1 MREIALRFLP
11 SVEMTQNFSAH
22 EGGDNEMTKKDL
34 IEVVAKKAN
43 LTNKAARESVQAML
57 NAVRDSLKRGEKV
70 VITGFGTFS
79 VRKRA
84 ARPGRNPKTGAK
96 ITIAARKAPGFTPGK
111 TLKKV
116 VR

>member
-1 MREIALRFLP
+1 
-11 SVEMTQNFSAH
+11 
-22 EGGDNEMTKKDL
+22 MTKRDL

-43 LTNKAARESVQAML
+43 LTNKASRDAVQAFISSI
-57 NAVRDSLKRGEKV
+57 RDSLKRGEKV

-79 VRKRA
+79 IRQRA
-84 ARPGRNPKTGAK
+84 ERTGRNPKTGER
-96 ITIAARKAPGFTPGK
+96 ITISARKAPGFTPGK

>member
-1 MREIALRFLP
+1 
-11 SVEMTQNFSAH
+11 
-22 EGGDNEMTKKDL
+22 MTKKDL
-34 IEVVAKKAN
+34 VELVAKKGN
-43 LTNKAARESVQAML
+43 FTNKAARDAVAAFL
-57 NAVRDSLKRGEKV
+57 NGIRDSLKRGEKV

-84 ARPGRNPKTGAK
+84 ARPGRNPKTGEK
-96 ITIAARKAPGFTPGK
+96 ITIQARKAPGFTPGK

>member
-1 MREIALRFLP
+1 
-11 SVEMTQNFSAH
+11 
-22 EGGDNEMTKKDL
+22 MTKRDL
-34 IEVVAKKAN
+34 IELVSKKAN
-43 LTNKAARESVQAML
+43 LTSKAARESVQALL
-57 NAVRDSLKRGEKV
+57 NGVRDSLKRGEKV

-84 ARPGRNPKTGAK
+84 ERPGRNPKTGEK

>member
-1 MREIALRFLP
+1 
-11 SVEMTQNFSAH
+11 
-22 EGGDNEMTKKDL
+22 MTKKDL
-34 IEVVAKKAN
+34 IDLVAKKAN
-43 LTNKAARESVQAML
+43 LTNKASREAVGSFL
-57 NAVRDSLKRGEKV
+57 NAIRDSLKRGEKV

-79 VRKRA
+79 VRSRA
-84 ARPGRNPKTGAK
+84 SRPGRNPKTGER

>member
-1 MREIALRFLP
+1 
-11 SVEMTQNFSAH
+11 
-22 EGGDNEMTKKDL
+22 MTKRDL
-34 IEVVAKKAN
+34 VELVAKKAN
-43 LTNKAARESVQAML
+43 LTNKAARDAVQAIL

-70 VITGFGTFS
+70 VLTGFGTFS

-96 ITIAARKAPGFTPGK
+96 LTIAARKAPGFTPGK
-111 TLKKV
+111 TLKKA

>member
-1 MREIALRFLP
+1 
-11 SVEMTQNFSAH
+11 
-22 EGGDNEMTKKDL
+22 MTKREL
-34 IEVVAKKAN
+34 VELVSKKAN
-43 LTNKAARESVQAML
+43 LTSKAARDSVQAVL
-57 NAVRDSLKRGEKV
+57 NSIRDALKRGEKV

-84 ARPGRNPKTGAK
+84 ERIGRNPKTGEK
-96 ITIAARKAPGFTPGK
+96 ITIAARKAPGFTAGK

>member
-1 MREIALRFLP
+1 
-11 SVEMTQNFSAH
+11 
-22 EGGDNEMTKKDL
+22 MTKRDL

-43 LTNKAARESVQAML
+43 LTNKASRDAVQAF
-57 NAVRDSLKRGEKV
+57 VGSIRDSLKRGEKV

-79 VRKRA
+79 IRKRA
-84 ARPGRNPKTGAK
+84 ERVGRNPKTGEK
-96 ITIAARKAPGFTPGK
+96 ITIQARNAPGFTPGK